1 MRISDWSSDVCSS
14 DLVALFLLKRIKG
27 FQRTIEFRV
36 ERWHGLFKFIFR
48 NNGLRRRLRRRHLLR
63 TRQSSRTCDPKKSE
77 CQPLDPAY
85 RKRPALQNFARLNTH
100 QVAVT
105 HYRLTTNN
113 PPRFRNSPT
122 PETPPPPGL
131 GRARYTAQPP
141 TS

>member
-77 CQPLDPAY
+77 CQRSEENTSELQSLMSTSYDVLCLKKKN
-85 RKRPALQNFARLNTH
+85 KRPLTNTKH
-100 QVAVT
+100 IQ
-105 HYRLTTNN
+105 R
-113 PPRFRNSPT
+113 
-122 PETPPPPGL
+122 
-131 GRARYTAQPP
+131 
-141 TS
+141 